1 MSVEALLLC
10 SVSEVTSLK
19 ATLQAQ
25 GLRLYEA
32 ETLQDAKAL
41 VQRHHLR
48 LALATDSPQHGKLK
62 ALPQL
67 DLVLLGRDD
76 PETARR
82 RLRAGAADWLSLPLR
97 ASDVQ
102 RMLSFHRRRQD
113 NGQSTELLSAS
124 VLVDALN
131 RALKS
136 QASEQVLR
144 QVVRAGRVLTRTDLN
159 PGNALAAVQAA
170 VTLAQAATDLR
181 VGVQTDPG
189 LRPMRLGTAKTA
201 RAVLHLLMS
210 GAQQGATQANV
221 SAIELQN
228 QIQIEV
234 YSDIPVSLGNAFSTA
249 PVHRIV
255 GSVGGRLEL
264 TSTTGSGLQ
273 IQLSLPLAE
282 T

>member
-1 MSVEALLLC
+1 MSLEALLLC
-10 SVSEVTSLK
+10 SAGEVTSFR

-32 ETLQDAKAL
+32 ETFQDAKAL
-41 VQRHHLR
+41 VQRHRLR
-48 LALATDSPQHGKLK
+48 LALTTDSPSHTQLK

-67 DLVLLGRDD
+67 DLVLMGRDD

-102 RMLSFHRRRQD
+102 RMLSFHRRRRD
-113 NGQSTELLSAS
+113 IGQSTEFLSAS

-131 RALKS
+131 RALKT

-144 QVVRAGRVLTRTDLN
+144 QVVRAGRVLTRDDLN
-159 PGNALAAVQAA
+159 PGNTIAAVQAA
-170 VTLAQAATDLR
+170 VSLAQAATNLH
-181 VGVQTDPG
+181 VGVQTDPA
-189 LRPMRLGTAKTA
+189 LRPTRLGTAKTA

-210 GAQQGATQANV
+210 GAQQGATMASV
-221 SAIELQN
+221 SAIELQDH
-228 QIQIEV
+228 IQIEV
-234 YSDIPVSLGNAFSTA
+234 YSDIPVRLGNAFSTG

>member
-10 SVSEVTSLK
+10 SASQVIAFRPL
-19 ATLQAQ
+19 LQAQ

-32 ETLQDAKAL
+32 ENFQDAKDL
-41 VQRHHLR
+41 VQRHQLR
-48 LALATDSPQHGKLK
+48 LALTTESPIHTQLK

-67 DLVLLGRDD
+67 DVVLLGRDD

-82 RLRAGAADWLSLPLR
+82 KLRAGAADWLSLPLR

-102 RMLSFHRRRQD
+102 RMLSFHRRRRD
-113 NGQSTELLSAS
+113 SGQSTELLSAS

-144 QVVRAGRVLTRTDLN
+144 QVVRAGRVLTRDDLT
-159 PGNALAAVQAA
+159 PGNAIAAVQAA
-170 VTLAQAATDLR
+170 ATLAQTATGLR
-181 VGVQTDPG
+181 IGVQTDPS
-189 LRPMRLGTAKTA
+189 LRPTRLGTAKTA

-210 GAQQGATQANV
+210 SAQQGATQANV
-221 SAIELQN
+221 SAIELRDHLQVD
-228 QIQIEV
+228 V

-255 GSVGGRLEL
+255 GSAGGRVEL
-264 TSTTGSGLQ
+264 TSTTGNSLQ

-282 T
+282 P